1 MDYKFLHFVVFYFD
15 FDFTFCRFYLHF
27 ICVCAFI
34 WGFLIIFFYLHDLYG
49 RNIWKVFYKF
59 HDQSWFLHSQNFIM
73 NHKIVLIYGTISFS
87 FFFIFTNL

>member
-34 WGFLIIFFYLHDLYG
+34 WGFLIIFFFIYMIYMVE
-49 RNIWKVFYKF
+49 ISEKYFI
-59 HDQSWFLHSQNFIM
+59 NFM
-73 NHKIVLIYGTISFS
+73 ISHG
-87 FFFIFTNL
+87 FFILRISLWIIKLS

>member
-34 WGFLIIFFYLHDLYG
+34 WGFLIIFFFIYMIYMVE
-49 RNIWKVFYKF
+49 ISEKYFI
-59 HDQSWFLHSQNFIM
+59 NFM
-73 NHKIVLIYGTISFS
+73 ISHG
-87 FFFIFTNL
+87 FFILRISL